1 MANVRSKHWFAA
13 IVSSMA
19 AALASH
25 GVGAQTAAPQ
35 DEASAGKPEKL
46 AEVIVTAQKR
56 EERLLDVPVPVTVV
70 DAQALVES
78 NHISIAQYYSSIP
91 SLNYTPS
98 GPTGSE
104 LAIRGLSPF
113 GGSTTVA
120 VLVDGVPFGT
130 GSVISAAHWGIPD
143 FDPGIIKSIEVLRGP
158 QGTLFGSGS
167 IGGLINFVTAAPSPE
182 SLNGRAQA
190 DLNSVSS
197 SNGPGYG
204 WRGSINVPISD
215 TLAIRANAFVRYDA
229 GYVDNIATGQS
240 GVNWGDAD
248 GGRVAALWA
257 PSAAFSLQLSALLQN
272 ETAHGDSHVFIA
284 PGFGDLQQS
293 DLANSA
299 WSHSVE
305 QNYSCIAK
313 VHEEH
318 FELTSST
325 GYNTN
330 HFDYNVDSPT
340 LATYAQQYFGVSGST
355 APVYSK
361 NDKFSQEFRLST
373 SLAKNI
379 DWLVGA
385 FYSHDASSNLQLLA
399 ANDGNTGAFVGAYAY
414 YAWSSTFA
422 EYAAFSDLTFH
433 FSDRFD
439 VQFGG
444 RESLNRQEYQETD
457 SGVSTMDFEGVPSP
471 AVYPTEHTRQSAFT
485 YLVTPRFKFSDD
497 FMAYA
502 RIASGFRPGGP
513 NFNSVGV
520 LATDVPPAFGA
531 DRTQNYELG
540 VKAAVLGRAL
550 TVDASIY
557 YIDWK
562 NLQLSLVS
570 PGGLFS
576 YQGNAGS
583 AKSQGIEISVDSRPW
598 EHLSLSGWFVW
609 SDAQLTQGF
618 AADVAA
624 FGNAGDPL
632 PQSSRISGHFSVQQ
646 EFTLGPH
653 MSGFVAGDESYVGE
667 RFGNFLTTPG
677 GVRANLPAYAETD
690 LRAGVKYG
698 AWSANLFANN
708 IADRRGVLNGGPGSG
723 SIPAAFYIIQ
733 PRTIGLSVARSF

>member
-1 MANVRSKHWFAA
+1 MANVRRQHWFAA
-13 IVSSMA
+13 IVSSIA

-25 GVGAQTAAPQ
+25 SVSAQTATPPE
-35 DEASAGKPEKL
+35 EALAGKSEKL
-46 AEVIVTAQKR
+46 TEIIVTAQKR
-56 EERLLDVPVPVTVV
+56 EERLLDVPVPVTLV

-78 NHISIAQYYSSIP
+78 NQISIAQYYKSVP

-120 VLVDGVPFGT
+120 VLIDGVPFGT

-182 SLNGRAQA
+182 SLSGRVEA
-190 DLNSVSS
+190 DLNTVHN
-197 SNGPGYG
+197 SNEPGYG
-204 WRGSINVPISD
+204 WRGSINVPLSD

-229 GYVDNIATGQS
+229 GYVENIGTGQR

-248 GGRVAALWA
+248 GGRIAALWA
-257 PSAAFSLQLSALLQN
+257 PSAAFSLQLSGLLQN
-272 ETAHGDSHVFIA
+272 ETVHGDSHVFIA
-284 PGFGDLQQS
+284 PEFGDLQQS
-293 DLANSA
+293 DLANSG

-305 QNYSCIAK
+305 QNFNLIAK

-330 HFDYNVDSPT
+330 HFSYNVDSPT
-340 LATYAQQYFGVSGST
+340 LVTYAQSYFGVSGST
-355 APVYSK
+355 APVDSK
-361 NDKFSQEFRLST
+361 NDKFTEELRLSA
-373 SLAKNI
+373 SMGKSI
-379 DWLVGA
+379 EWLVGA
-385 FYSHDASSNLQLLA
+385 FYSHDSSSNLQLLA
-399 ANDGNTGAFVGAYAY
+399 ANDANTGAFVGAYAN
-414 YAWSSTFA
+414 YAWASTFA
-422 EYAAFSDLTFH
+422 EYAAFSDLTVH
-433 FSDRFD
+433 FTDRFD

-444 RESLNRQEYQETD
+444 RESLNKQEYQETD

-485 YLVTPRFKFSDD
+485 YLVTPRFKVSDD

-502 RIASGFRPGGP
+502 RIASGYRPGGP
-513 NFNSVGV
+513 NFNTFGT
-520 LATDVPPAFGA
+520 LAAQVPPAFGA
-531 DRTQNYELG
+531 DRTKNYELG
-540 VKAAVLGRAL
+540 VKAAVLGRSL

-557 YIDWK
+557 YIDWTD
-562 NLQLSLVS
+562 LQLSLVT
-570 PGGLFS
+570 PNGLLS

-598 EHLSLSGWFVW
+598 ENLALGAWFVW
-609 SDAQLTQGF
+609 SDAKLTQGF
-618 AADVAA
+618 AADVQA

-632 PQSSRISGHFSVQQ
+632 PQSSHISGHFSLQQ
-646 EFTLGPH
+646 NFTLGPH
-653 MSGFVAGDESYVGE
+653 MTGFVGGDESYVGQ
-667 RFGNFLTTPG
+667 RFGNFLTAPG

-690 LRAGVKYG
+690 LRAGVKYN
-698 AWSANLFANN
+698 AWTANLFANN
-708 IADRRGVLNGGPGSG
+708 IADKRGVLNGGPGSG
-723 SIPAAFYIIQ
+723 SIPAAFYVIQ
-733 PRTIGLSVARSF
+733 PRTIGLSVAWSF